1 MSRGQEKVV
10 ISRNNLP
17 PVAKLS
23 NNAYG
28 YIVRYRILSED
39 QNRFSH
45 WSPVRELE
53 VPPPL
58 QVSGNLSII
67 GTTALLVWGDEETR
81 PSYDVFVSFNGEDYF
96 YHGTTSTHQYTFIL
110 ENSPS
115 TVRAVV
121 QIESIEKEEAIDLQI
136 FESEL
141 ISLL

>member
-10 ISRNNLP
+10 VPRDNLP
-17 PVAKLS
+17 PVSKLS
-23 NNAYG
+23 NGSYG

-53 VPPPL
+53 IPLPL

-67 GTTALLVWGDEETR
+67 GTTALLVWGDEESR
-81 PSYDVFVSFNGEDYF
+81 PRYDVFVSFDGNDYF
-96 YHGTTSTHQYTFIL
+96 YHGTTPTHQYTFLIE
-110 ENSPS
+110 ENVS
-115 TVRAVV
+115 TVQAAVQV
-121 QIESIEKEEAIDLQI
+121 ESISKERDAQIEI
-136 FESEL
+136 FESNV